1 MWSCHTPLLS
11 SVFSLCA
18 PTIIEM
24 ECNVILKLVELSIG
38 DQYYLDSCGKV
49 SFLAQNAKTAER
61 HVFLLDGLTV
71 CCKAKAKG
79 GVKDKQY
86 RFKEKIN
93 MKKVTLVDLPESD
106 G

>member
-1 MWSCHTPLLS
+1 MLNTCIS
-11 SVFSLCA
+11 S
-18 PTIIEM
+18 
-24 ECNVILKLVELSIG
+24 LVQS
-38 DQYYLDSCGKV
+38 SK
-49 SFLAQNAKTAER
+49 NER

-71 CCKAKAKG
+71 CCRARAKG

-93 MKKVTLVDLPESD
+93 MRKVTLVDLPDSD